1 MRQAR
6 FKADHGMSLVEATI
20 VLMVLGV
27 LSSVLSPAIGDY
39 VNDARQV
46 KVKEDCE
53 AIGVTIA
60 RLARDVGRCLK
71 IDAAGGCSKANRA
84 DILFSGGPDVVAAD
98 LDASA
103 AEFSSP
109 DVQGALNWDKEDSRG
124 DSMER
129 QFVTNGPNYPTPATS
144 GAPLW
149 SGPQFNL
156 GWRGAYLS
164 SVIGSDP
171 WGKRY
176 LASTAFLAVANDA
189 SDGSAEGNK
198 RGGWSHDVICISAGT
213 NGLFET
219 PFGDHGRHGTPRGG
233 DDFVYVVAGDTR

>member
-1 MRQAR
+1 MRLRAFQADR
-6 FKADHGMSLVEATI
+6 GMSLVEATI
-20 VLMVLGV
+20 ILMVLGV

-39 VNDARQV
+39 VNDAKQV

-60 RLARDVGRCLK
+60 RLARDVGQCLK
-71 IDAAGGCSKANRA
+71 LNAAAGCSKTNRA
-84 DILFSGGPDVVAAD
+84 DILYSGGPDVNADD

-103 AEFSSP
+103 VGFSSP
-109 DVQGALNWDKEDSRG
+109 DVQGALNWDKDDSRG

-129 QFVTNGPNYPTPATS
+129 QFVTNAPNYPTPATT
-144 GAPLW
+144 GGYLV
-149 SGPQFNL
+149 SGPQFGL

-164 SVIGSDP
+164 AIGSDS

-176 LASTAFLAVANDA
+176 LTSTAFLAVANDA
-189 SDGSAEGNK
+189 SGGSAEGNK

-219 PFGDHGRHGTPRGG
+219 PFGDSGRHGTARGG